1 MVLGHHSPVSESRAS
16 SMKSAKERLENLKLS
31 RRPSTDL
38 SAMKKD
44 IDEKEIEVMSNRQ
57 RMLHNGGR
65 SFGIGDEE
73 GVVKAQELGN
83 QICSQ
88 DFLGISSAPIQSRRL
103 EWSFRRRRWI
113 STERR
118 SKHIYGTRQVK
129 NVSEQLLLLITEVLL
144 EKLFGFTT
152 SADRK
157 QFQSIGRWLNELHR
171 KNLSMQI
178 DVMKTGAAHSD
189 TNAVTILVGNKSD
202 LKDITT

>member
-44 IDEKEIEVMSNRQ
+44 IDEKEIEVMSNLKLRNWE
-57 RMLHNGGR
+57 REYSACFTMEEEALGLEMKKVLSKHK
-65 SFGIGDEE
+65 SFVDG
-73 GVVKAQELGN
+73 
-83 QICSQ
+83 
-88 DFLGISSAPIQSRRL
+88 
-103 EWSFRRRRWI
+103 RRRWI

-157 QFQSIGRWLNELHR
+157 QFQSIGRWLNELHIGSKGHNYIR
-171 KNLSMQI
+171 EVPTSEGK
-178 DVMKTGAAHSD
+178 AFAE
-189 TNAVTILVGNKSD
+189 A
-202 LKDITT
+202 TTVQSAFQGRT

>member
-1 MVLGHHSPVSESRAS
+1 
-16 SMKSAKERLENLKLS
+16 MKSAKERLENLKLS

-73 GVVKAQELGN
+73 GVVKAQEFCPN
-83 QICSQ
+83 SK
-88 DFLGISSAPIQSRRL
+88 
-103 EWSFRRRRWI
+103 
-113 STERR
+113 STIGVEFQTQ
-118 SKHIYGTRQVK
+118 KMDINGKEIKAHIWDTA
-129 NVSEQLLLLITEVLL
+129 EVLL

>member
-1 MVLGHHSPVSESRAS
+1 MFSLVIL
-16 SMKSAKERLENLKLS
+16 
-31 RRPSTDL
+31 
-38 SAMKKD
+38 
-44 IDEKEIEVMSNRQ
+44 Q
-57 RMLHNGGR
+57 
-65 SFGIGDEE
+65 
-73 GVVKAQELGN
+73 LGN

-157 QFQSIGRWLNELHR
+157 QFQSIGRWLNELHSKKTTPLFFRILYR
-171 KNLSMQI
+171 KKSL
-178 DVMKTGAAHSD
+178 
-189 TNAVTILVGNKSD
+189 NANRCHENWCSTLWHERCDYPRG
-202 LKDITT
+202 